1 MSTGIRVLHIIP
13 DYLPVTQNWIHPQ
26 VMLVPGVSSAVLCN
40 KRNKTVA
47 EAEFPLNGRPL
58 WRRELNLPG
67 LATGPKP
74 FRAVRRLVNIGAK
87 AVASRQARLWKPE
100 IIHAHFGTTGWEN
113 LSFRKTL
120 AAPLITSFYGFDA
133 WQLPTTDS
141 EWRLRY
147 AQLFACG
154 DLFLVE
160 GPAFRQRLVE
170 LGCAAEKVR
179 IQRLGID
186 VKRLEYRGR
195 DFTGPLKIV
204 MIGRF
209 AEKKGLVDGLTACTK
224 ASAAGVDLDVT
235 IVGDAWHEE
244 LDSGGQRIKR
254 ELLEIA
260 NFPEMSNRVHF
271 MGQLSYEATLQILAT
286 QDIFLCPSK
295 HGSNGDAE
303 GGLPVVLMEAM
314 GMGLLCLGSRHCDIP
329 EAIIDETT
337 GFLFEEGNIG
347 QLAKLIERISRLPE
361 RALPIVT
368 AARKHVEQNFNR
380 SCLLPIL
387 GELYRGIAGPP
398 NQLNGA
404 NRH

>member
-186 VKRLEYRGR
+186 VERVEYRAR

-209 AEKKGLVDGLTACTK
+209 AEKKGLVDGLIACTK
-224 ASAAGVDLDVT
+224 ASAAGVDLDLT
-235 IVGDAWHEE
+235 IVGDAWHRE
-244 LDSGGQRIKR
+244 LDPEGPRIKR
-254 ELLEIA
+254 ELLETA
-260 NFPEMSNRVHF
+260 KSSEMSNRVHF
-271 MGQLSYEATLQILAT
+271 VGQVPYESTLRILAT
-286 QDIFLCPSK
+286 QDVFLCPSK
-295 HGSNGDAE
+295 HSLNGDAE
-303 GGLPVVLMEAM
+303 GGLPVVLIEAM

-329 EAIIDETT
+329 EAIIDGTT
-337 GFLFEEGNIG
+337 GFLFEEGNVE
-347 QLAKLIERISRLPE
+347 QLAKLIQRISRSPAC
-361 RALPIVT
+361 ALPIVT
-368 AARKHVEQNFNR
+368 AARKQVEQNFDR
-380 SCLLPIL
+380 SYLLAIL
-387 GELYRGIAGPP
+387 GELYREIAARRT
-398 NQLNGA
+398 N
-404 NRH
+404 